1 MKLPFIKK
9 RTAPQPLPGTE
20 RPMIGSGWGMF
31 AALRDGLKETLS
43 GLGGNSDRL
52 KLTKFEPPEQVTQ
65 QEVEWAVEFD
75 GVLERFVCKP
85 VEDALAE
92 GIDFEYLSEDEEN
105 FAEQYLNEIGF
116 WKAIEKALV
125 TKRMNHGSMIWI
137 DTGAINNEK
146 PLGPNECLR
155 PFRLV
160 VLDSDS
166 IYADTYNLHSEPEFW
181 CVGSAELKN
190 VRRIHKSRVLLFNG
204 RFISDRHRQRN
215 RGWGAREVDKIW
227 EAWVS
232 WRITFLMPPN
242 IAMTFEEG
250 VYSMDGLNQKMTTPQ
265 GRELIRNKVFDLE
278 SIRGFLRKR
287 IIDATEKFERQGA
300 PVTGLADIMDRG
312 ENFFVAQTG
321 YPRSVL
327 FGGSK
332 GSNLNGDN
340 KGEEGKELYQSVVR
354 GIQHKDLKPNLRY
367 FFAWIRP
374 ALKSRYS
381 LPFKNMGFAFETA
394 DTETKAQ
401 RAERQLKE
409 AQRDAIY
416 LNPANPMLDR
426 EEWRADAA
434 KRGIYLLDMTA
445 IPEIS
450 PKDLGDGEEE

>member
-1 MKLPFIKK
+1 MKIPFIKS
-9 RTAPQPLPGTE
+9 RETAASVPVAD
-20 RPMIGSGWGMF
+20 RPVMGSGWGMF
-31 AALRDGLKETLS
+31 AAIRDGLKETLS
-43 GLGGNSDRL
+43 GLGGNSDRV
-52 KLTKFEPPEQVTQ
+52 KATKFEPPDTILQ

-92 GIDFEYLSEDEEN
+92 GIDFEYLSEDEEDSV
-105 FAEQYLNEIGF
+105 EQYLNEIGF
-116 WKAIEKALV
+116 WSTIEKALV

-137 DTGAINNEK
+137 DTGAVDNEK
-146 PLGPNECLR
+146 PLAPNEAFR

-166 IYADTYNLHSEPEFW
+166 IFADTYNLHSEPEFW
-181 CVGSAELKN
+181 CVGSAELGR
-190 VRRIHKSRVLLFNG
+190 VRRIHKSRVMLFNG
-204 RFISDRHRQRN
+204 RFISDRHRQTN

-227 EAWVS
+227 EAWIA
-232 WRITFLMPPN
+232 WRLTFLMPPN

-250 VYSMDGLNQKMTTPQ
+250 VYSMEGLNEKMTTPA
-265 GRELIRNKVFDLE
+265 GRELIRNKIFDLE
-278 SIRGFLRKR
+278 AIRGFLRKR
-287 IIDATEKFERQGA
+287 VMDVKDTFARHGV
-300 PVTGLADIMDRG
+300 PVTGLGDIMDRG

-340 KGEEGKELYQSVVR
+340 KGEESEKLYQSIVR
-354 GIQHKDLKPNLRY
+354 GIQNKDIKPNCQY
-367 FFAWIRP
+367 FFNWIQP
-374 ALKSRYS
+374 ALKARYN
-381 LPFKNMGFAFETA
+381 LPFKNMGFCFETP

-416 LNPANPMLDR
+416 LNPANPTLDR
-426 EEWRADAA
+426 EELRGDLA
-434 KRGIYLLDMTA
+434 KRGTYLLDMEP
-445 IPEIS
+445 IPEID
-450 PKDLGDGEEE
+450 PLDVGDDEAE